1 MKTVTCILSLLV
13 LSFTTLVSGQRIV
26 ALHSTTGVT
35 MFSAANPLID
45 AYTAANS
52 GDTLYLSGGSFSLP
66 ALFDKGLIIFGAGYH
81 PDSTLATNPTLLT
94 GLFNLG
100 ENADNLVV
108 EGVQFAAGINLA
120 HNISASYLSF
130 KRCRINAG
138 INFQG
143 DLVNNTC
150 VNNSF
155 SECIFIGDIY
165 LTNTTN
171 TAIMNSV
178 IQDRLISSKSNIFKN
193 SVFLYNSG
201 WSTGVLISPFN
212 NEFSNN
218 IFLDPSESFFIHAAN
233 DGNLF
238 FNNVFVAANPN
249 LGSNPISTG
258 NYMGVPLADLF
269 ENHSGATFSYSSDFH
284 LKSPGDYIGKDSSQA
299 GIYGGV
305 FPFKPGGV
313 PTNPHI
319 NFKNISGTTTTDG
332 KLNVQIKAN
341 AQSR

>member
-1 MKTVTCILSLLV
+1 MSEAPVDEVDRVAHVHDSVVVRVHSVQTAGTESGVKQAVENYDGVADVEDPIV
-13 LSFTTLVSGQRIV
+13 VGVSSAKAV
-26 ALHSTTGVT
+26 ACER
-35 MFSAANPLID
+35 A
-45 AYTAANS
+45 
-52 GDTLYLSGGSFSLP
+52 GD
-66 ALFDKGLIIFGAGYH
+66 
-81 PDSTLATNPTLLT
+81 
-94 GLFNLG
+94 
-100 ENADNLVV
+100 LVV
-108 EGVQFAAGINLA
+108 EGVQFAAGINVGY
-120 HNISASYLSF
+120 NISASYLSF

-143 DLVNNTC
+143 DLVTNSC

-155 SECIFIGDIY
+155 SECVFIGDIY

-171 TAIMNSV
+171 TAIMNSI
-178 IQDRLISSKSNIFKN
+178 IQDRLINSKSNIFKN
-193 SVFLYNSG
+193 IVFLFNSM
-201 WSTGVLISPFN
+201 WNNGVLISPFN

-218 IFLDPSESFFIHAAN
+218 IFLDPSEVYFILAAT

-258 NYMGVPLADLF
+258 NYMGVPLADIF

-299 GIYGGV
+299 GIYGGL

-332 KLNVQIKAN
+332 KLNVQIKAD